1 MFFEFLCGS
10 ILFYMREDIIMKR
23 DRGFTL
29 AELLIVVAIITVL
42 VAIAVPIFNNQ
53 LEKTRQSADIANIRA
68 AYAAAASEVL
78 SSGNAAV
85 EMTAPM
91 QHSGHFDKLDSA
103 KIGNLDLTGADSET
117 ALIEIHKGCS
127 LNVTVDETGRVSIS
141 RVLTGG
147 AVTLS
152 GLSDLQKSEATEARE
167 LHRDLGL
174 VGLGDHTV
182 SPVREGVVYKVENF
196 TDPYCVLL
204 DGHWYNWNESSGA
217 WNELY

>member
-1 MFFEFLCGS
+1 
-10 ILFYMREDIIMKR
+10 
-23 DRGFTL
+23 
-29 AELLIVVAIITVL
+29 
-42 VAIAVPIFNNQ
+42 
-53 LEKTRQSADIANIRA
+53 
-68 AYAAAASEVL
+68 
-78 SSGNAAV
+78 
-85 EMTAPM
+85 M

-117 ALIEIHKGCS
+117 ALIEIRKGCS

-182 SPVREGVVYKVENF
+182 STVQEGVVYKVEHF

-204 DGHWYNWNESSGA
+204 DGHWYYWNESSGA
-217 WNELY
+217 WNEIY